1 MVRDHE
7 ARAVNGVVVEAADL
21 ARRYA
26 QGASGS
32 APAYQRV
39 KDLVTE
45 QIMSGRWREGDALPS
60 ESRFVEALGLSRM
73 TINRALRELAAQGL
87 IRRVMGVGSF
97 VALHKGSSA
106 LVEVHNIADEVRGRG
121 HRYHAQVLFVREE
134 AAEQETGER
143 FGLGERAQVFH
154 SQVVHFEDEVA
165 IQLEDRY
172 VHPDFAPGYLEQDF
186 TRRTPFTFLSEVAPL
201 GKGEH
206 VVEAVL
212 PSSDE
217 CGILGVAPTEP
228 CLLIQR
234 RTWSGDALVSIARLL
249 HPGSRY
255 RLKGTFDSR

>member
-1 MVRDHE
+1 MTTT
-7 ARAVNGVVVEAADL
+7 RAGNGVAAEAAEL

-26 QGASGS
+26 ATASG
-32 APAYQRV
+32 ATPAYQRV

-73 TINRALRELAAQGL
+73 TVNRALRELAAQGL

-106 LVEVHNIADEVRGRG
+106 LVEVHNIADEVSARG
-121 HRYHAQVLFVREE
+121 HRHRTEVRFVREE
-134 AAEQETGER
+134 AAGQETGAR
-143 FGLGERAQVFH
+143 FGIGEGTPVFH
-154 SQVVHFEDEVA
+154 SQVVHFEDDVP

-212 PSSDE
+212 PSADE
-217 CGILGVAPTEP
+217 CRILRVAASEP

-234 RTWSGDALVSIARLL
+234 RTWSGEALVSVARLL

-255 RLKGTFDSR
+255 RLMGTFDPR